1 MRFSAFVRLL
11 ATLLAVTMFSWPLTV
26 RAADTSLWDIVSPL
40 IPDDAKGVFYVDGA
54 SVKSSAVFNQLKPTL
69 FGMQHGTLD
78 GIEKT
83 CDLDLAASFS
93 NALVVISPKG
103 DPICY
108 VETNG
113 LNLKRITA
121 CINALVKREMHKVK
135 VTPMGSI
142 VEVATGSE
150 KNYFGWISGKV
161 AVFIDKS
168 RNRERL
174 SKALTKARKRFDA
187 MPNVKTQFAEIN
199 RTATLWGLL
208 MDLSGLRESEKSER
222 LQGSVNLAVENATAD
237 VRGSFVSADNAAAVA
252 NKLNE
257 ELARAKEDLR
267 THPKL
272 FGGATP
278 AVLRL
283 LGAVNI
289 VCTGNEVTGA
299 ATTAQSD
306 IVDIAN
312 AIIAEW

>member
-1 MRFSAFVRLL
+1 MRFSAFARLL
-11 ATLLAVTMFSWPLTV
+11 ATLLAITMFSWSFTAQ
-26 RAADTSLWDIVSPL
+26 AADTSLWGIVSPL

-54 SVKSSAVFNQLKPTL
+54 SVKSSAVFTQLKPTL
-69 FGMQHGTLD
+69 FGMEHGTLD

-103 DPICY
+103 DPIVY

-113 LNLKRITA
+113 LNLRQITA
-121 CINALVKREMHKVK
+121 CINALAKRENEKAK
-135 VTPMGSI
+135 VTSTGSI
-142 VEVATGSE
+142 VEVAIGSG

-161 AVFIDKS
+161 AVFVEKS
-168 RNRERL
+168 RNRERV

-187 MPNVKTQFAEIN
+187 KPNVKTQLAEIN

-208 MDLSGLRESEKSER
+208 MDLSGLRESEKPER
-222 LQGSVNLAVENATAD
+222 LQGSVNLAAENATAD
-237 VRGSFVSADNAAAVA
+237 VRSSFANADNAAAVA

-267 THPKL
+267 THPKR

-278 AVLRL
+278 AIVRL

-289 VCTGNEVTGA
+289 VGKGNEVIGA
-299 ATTAQSD
+299 ATATQSD
-306 IVDIAN
+306 IVEVVK
-312 AIIAEW
+312 AIVAEQ